1 MSNRDKFKVSNK
13 DIKIRKINVS
23 NQVFVDVV
31 LVPLLLTLKGP
42 ILGGKPMYRKNQIWD
57 VNWATYLGAY
67 IRDLYTGLY
76 TGGVLTGF
84 HGMLCLNLVKK
95 SKPHFK
101 YIFLYMTFSK
111 KYGISKRALGMR
123 MKIKC

>member
-57 VNWATYLGAY
+57 VNWATYLGRYIRGAY
-67 IRDLYTGLY
+67 IPEAY
-76 TGGVLTGF
+76 
-84 HGMLCLNLVKK
+84 
-95 SKPHFK
+95 
-101 YIFLYMTFSK
+101 
-111 KYGISKRALGMR
+111 
-123 MKIKC
+123 